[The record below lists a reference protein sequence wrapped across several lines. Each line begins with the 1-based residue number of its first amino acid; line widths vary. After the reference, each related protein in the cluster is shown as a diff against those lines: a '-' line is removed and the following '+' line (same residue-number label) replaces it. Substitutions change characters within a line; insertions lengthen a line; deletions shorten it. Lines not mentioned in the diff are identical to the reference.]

1 MVLVVADSLTCNEL
15 ADVMISL
22 GCINAINGD
31 GGGSSQMLVN
41 GAYVKQSGRA
51 IGTALIVFG
60 KDEPKKEDSQ
70 VKKKLPIVVGDP
82 GHGGADPGAVANGF
96 GLREKDLTLTISK
109 HIEYFI
115 TRDYEVDFRLTRD
128 TDKTMNLKE
137 RTDYANKIGADY
149 FASIHINAGGGLGY
163 EDFIHITLSDS
174 SKTAAMRTM
183 LHAEIKKVLERYK
196 INNRGMKKANFHV
209 LRETNM
215 SAALTENLFIDNVND
230 QKVLKNEQ
238 FLKDIAEAHS
248 HGIARALGLTKKVKP
263 APIKPT
269 PDPKVGGQPGLHR
282 VIVDG
287 KQIGAWGEMSYL
299 LRNVEKA
306 IDSGTKEIKIER
318 V

>member
-1 MVLVVADSLTCNEL
+1 MFMGE
-15 ADVMISL
+15 
-22 GCINAINGD
+22 
-31 GGGSSQMLVN
+31 
-41 GAYVKQSGRA
+41 YVKQSGRA

-128 TDKTMNLKE
+128 TDKTMDLIE
-137 RTDYANKIGADY
+137 RANFANKAGADY
-149 FASIHINAGGGLGY
+149 FASVHINAGGGRGY
-163 EDFIHITLSDS
+163 EDFIHVNLSDTS
-174 SKTAAMRTM
+174 NTAMMREIV
-183 LHAEIKKVLERYK
+183 HAEIQKVLIKYNVR
-196 INNRGMKKANFHV
+196 NRGKKKANFSV
-209 LRETNM
+209 LRNTNM
-215 SAALTENLFIDNVND
+215 SAILTENGFIDNVND
-230 QKVLKNEQ
+230 QKLLKNEQ

-282 VIVDG
+282 IIADG

-318 V
+318 VN